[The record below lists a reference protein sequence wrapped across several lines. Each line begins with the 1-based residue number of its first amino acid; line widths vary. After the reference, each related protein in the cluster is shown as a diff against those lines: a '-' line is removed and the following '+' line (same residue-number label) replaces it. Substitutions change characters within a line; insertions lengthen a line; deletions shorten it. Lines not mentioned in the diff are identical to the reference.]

1 MMLSLASYIWLGL
14 SEALPER
21 RSAAM
26 DCLLIVLFVAS
37 VICGLYVVL
46 RIRIQRIRSRR
57 LAERIIEENQLYNVA
72 VFLAELATRDPQ
84 VRAVLLQEL
93 GVESDSSSDSNDPLH
108 QQ

>member
-1 MMLSLASYIWLGL
+1 
-14 SEALPER
+14 
-21 RSAAM
+21 M

-46 RIRIQRIRSRR
+46 QIRIQRIRSRR

-72 VFLAELATRDPQ
+72 VFLAELAARDPQ
-84 VRAVLLQEL
+84 VRASLLQEL
-93 GVESDSSSDSNDPLH
+93 GVGSDSSSEDPLH